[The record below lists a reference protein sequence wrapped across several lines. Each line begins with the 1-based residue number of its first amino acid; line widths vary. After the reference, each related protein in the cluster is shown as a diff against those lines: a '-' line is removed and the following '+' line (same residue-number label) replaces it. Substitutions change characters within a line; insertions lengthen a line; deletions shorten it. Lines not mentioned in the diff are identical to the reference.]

1 MSGVL
6 STDIFVGANRVPV
19 ECLGGVFDCEHDGDA
34 RHRQAFTK
42 STGKCF
48 GEENIMSYRDNF
60 LHALQTVIVAA
71 MATLMFAFGVKAEQ
85 TEQKLKKTI
94 EVELDYLLYLPK
106 DYKNL
111 AATNSFPLVVYL
123 HGGGA
128 ENLAKVGENFLPN
141 LINQGKE
148 FPFIMVSP
156 RNPREEEFF
165 PQEPLATL
173 VEDIA
178 STYKV
183 DRDRIYLV
191 GNSRGAFTA
200 FQMIQNYPDTYA
212 AVVAVS
218 GGGIAHYLD
227 RVRAWTPFWVFHGNN
242 DETVK
247 LSESVAMVQKLKDL
261 GGNREIRFT
270 VYEGV
275 GHSQADDLAFSDPS
289 LYEWLLKQTRVQ
301 PKDVT
306 PTAKS
311 TDTAVKP
318 AAVIK

>member
-1 MSGVL
+1 
-6 STDIFVGANRVPV
+6 
-19 ECLGGVFDCEHDGDA
+19 
-34 RHRQAFTK
+34 
-42 STGKCF
+42 
-48 GEENIMSYRDNF
+48 MSYRSGLLASMKLVF
-60 LHALQTVIVAA
+60 IAAALSFVLAPGA
-71 MATLMFAFGVKAEQ
+71 RSEQ
-85 TEQKLKKTI
+85 TAHTLKKTI
-94 EVELDYLLYLPK
+94 EVEMDYLLYLPQ
-106 DYKNL
+106 DYK
-111 AATNSFPLVVYL
+111 AAAANSTYPLVVFL

-128 ENLAKVGENFLPN
+128 PNLDKVGEQFLPS
-141 LINQGKE
+141 LIKQGKE

-165 PQEPLATL
+165 PQEQVATV
-173 VEDIA
+173 VEEIA

-218 GGGIAHYLD
+218 GGGIPHYLD

-270 VYEGV
+270 VYEGA
-275 GHSQADDLAFSDPS
+275 GHSQADDLAFSEPELFS
-289 LYEWLLKQTRVQ
+289 WLLKQTRVK
-301 PKDVT
+301 PDNVV

-311 TDTAVKP
+311 TDNAVKP
-318 AAVIK
+318 ATVLK